1 MAWSSLLTPT
11 GAEGG
16 QAGEQAETLRRGRL
30 ARPDRRDTGHA
41 DERAL
46 TDRTDRLLS
55 REGAKQAGHQA
66 RLASPTVPA
75 RCPLQK
81 PTGHGALLGFA
92 LSGSAATANGARQG
106 GHGAL

>member
-11 GAEGG
+11 GAEGD

-46 TDRTDRLLS
+46 TDRTDR
-55 REGAKQAGHQA
+55 
-66 RLASPTVPA
+66 
-75 RCPLQK
+75 
-81 PTGHGALLGFA
+81 GHGALLGFA